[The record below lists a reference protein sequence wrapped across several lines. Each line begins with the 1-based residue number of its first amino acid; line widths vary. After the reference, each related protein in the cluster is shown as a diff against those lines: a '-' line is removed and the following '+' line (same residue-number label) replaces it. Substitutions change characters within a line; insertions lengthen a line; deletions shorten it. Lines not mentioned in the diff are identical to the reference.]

1 MLNNSKTVQNLL
13 KENTKSVSIIIGS
26 IITVFLISQFNWA
39 YDHNDFSDIVLR
51 IVLASIIGTG
61 VGALYILSFPPIV
74 QKAIHLDRVEVI
86 NRLSIIHAPV
96 YLFWFY
102 LINIQFGIGFLNK
115 YLVFIIPIFCLL
127 SIRVFFKKY
136 PLDSKIYR
144 QIPYIEIS
152 IFSSIIA
159 ITLAYF
165 FYQALLGLS
174 GNALTGI
181 IKTLGFSLLLL
192 NLPYNISVF
201 FKYKSHEARL
211 PWYQCQSLTTIL
223 ILFLITLV
231 GFVIQDNNY
240 CLDYILSTAGYIF
253 FLLTLWRYI
262 YVNII
267 SRKTIRNTL
276 FLSAFFAFSLWVTA
290 IVGSSN
296 HTGPFYMKK
305 IYLGLAGIDTI
316 FHASISHMI
325 QTYGI
330 PSTGIDGLPYIHYHW
345 GSHWI
350 FAQLSKLIQI
360 NPFHFYELCYP
371 VIFVSLFFYSI
382 LLFIVKLRNFYHIP
396 EDSEQT
402 LFRCHTFI
410 IFAAAFISFLPLH
423 ISRAMCVGV
432 DSCLISQSYLVS
444 VTICFLFLCVII
456 SFWKNFNVTKQ
467 INKIDLTLLYFIIP
481 FLIACI
487 GLSKISI
494 MFIIFAVATY
504 LFIRLGLYKY
514 NHFILSYILSTLI
527 FLIVSYYTMP
537 KMAHGFSITPFHFIK
552 TYIADPWKPFHS
564 AFFYFWSFLFVYL
577 TMQMNGISNG
587 NLFKNAF
594 FNRTT
599 IGIEIIIIISIIGFL
614 PGALIPI
621 PGGGAYYFSSFQIW
635 VSLSFLI
642 ALLTQCS
649 LRLKPGTIVF
659 ILFLMPF
666 IYTIYHNG
674 KVQFLEYRIQANTL
688 KNQSVDTT
696 SKEYQILNILENLNK
711 LPLSQKR
718 NSLLFIPQNNLAYW
732 NLSHGDTAYRCNY
745 VPFIAPALSGIGMI
759 DGLPTV
765 NCNAKYYGYGDYK
778 IRAEEQTDMDRTKN
792 CLCSKALEKGF
803 NNIIRIDQNEEGFQQ
818 TNIKCK

>member
-1 MLNNSKTVQNLL
+1 MLTNSKKGQNLF
-13 KENTKSVSIIIGS
+13 KENSKLV
-26 IITVFLISQFNWA
+26 Q
-39 YDHNDFSDIVLR
+39 
-51 IVLASIIGTG
+51 
-61 VGALYILSFPPIV
+61 AL
-74 QKAIHLDRVEVI
+74 
-86 NRLSIIHAPV
+86 
-96 YLFWFY
+96 
-102 LINIQFGIGFLNK
+102 
-115 YLVFIIPIFCLL
+115 
-127 SIRVFFKKY
+127 FKKY
-136 PLDSKIYR
+136 SLDRKLYR

-192 NLPYNISVF
+192 NLPYNISIF
-201 FKYKSHEARL
+201 YKYKSREARV

-223 ILFLITLV
+223 MLFLITLV

-240 CLDYILSTAGYIF
+240 YLNYILSIAGYIF

-276 FLSAFFAFSLWVTA
+276 FVSAFFAFSFWVTA

-296 HTGPFYMKK
+296 HTGPFYIKK
-305 IYLGLAGIDTI
+305 IYLGLAGIDPI

-360 NPFHFYELCYP
+360 NPFHFYMLCYP
-371 VIFVSLFFYSI
+371 IIFVSLFFYSI

-402 LFRCHTFI
+402 LFKCHTFI
-410 IFAAAFISFLPLH
+410 IFAAAFISFLPIR
-423 ISRAMCVGV
+423 ISRAMSVGV
-432 DSCLISQSYLVS
+432 DSSLISQSYLVS

-467 INKIDLTLLYFIIP
+467 INKIDLALLYIIIP
-481 FLIACI
+481 FLIAFI

-494 MFIIFAVATY
+494 IVLIFSVAAY
-504 LFIRLGLYKY
+504 LLFRLGLYKH
-514 NHFILSYILSTLI
+514 NHFILSYMLSILI
-527 FLIVSYYTMP
+527 FWIVLFFTGPKVYHRLPILILIFSAAAYLFISLGLYKHKHFLSYILAILILLIVFYFTML
-537 KMAHGFSITPFHFIK
+537 KGGHRISLTPFHFIN
-552 TYIADPWKPFHS
+552 TYIADPWKPFYS

-587 NLFKNAF
+587 NLFKHAF
-594 FNRTT
+594 LNKTT

-621 PGGGAYYFSSFQIW
+621 PGGSAYYFSSFQIW
-635 VSLSFLI
+635 VSLCFLI
-642 ALLTQCS
+642 ALLAQYS
-649 LRLKPGTIVF
+649 LTLKPGTIVL
-659 ILFLMPF
+659 ILFLIPF

-674 KVQFLEYRIQANTL
+674 KVQFREYRLQANTL
-688 KNQSVDTT
+688 KNQSVDIT

-732 NLSHGDTAYRCNY
+732 NLSHGDTTYRCKY
-745 VPFIAPALSGIGMI
+745 VPFIAPALSGISMI

-765 NCNAKYYGYGDYK
+765 NCNAKYYGYDDYI
-778 IRAEEQTDMDRTKN
+778 IRAKEQTDIDRSKN
-792 CLCSKALEKGF
+792 SLCSKALEKGF

-818 TNIKCK
+818 IKIICK